1 MRFDW
6 DIEKNERLKK
16 ERNISFEDIAL
27 LLAAG
32 KLWKTADHPNPE
44 KYPNQ
49 RVFLVPIDGYIF
61 FVPFVMEN
69 ETIFLKTAFPHR
81 KATRDYLKEI
91 KENE

>member
-1 MRFDW
+1 VRFDW

-49 RVFLVPIDGYIF
+49 RVFLVPVDGYIF

-69 ETIFLKTAFPHR
+69 DTIFLKTAFPHR

-91 KENE
+91 IENE

>member
-1 MRFDW
+1 VRFDW
-6 DIEKNERLKK
+6 DSEKNEWLRK

-49 RVFLVPIDGYIF
+49 RVFLIPIDGYIF
-61 FVPFVMEN
+61 FVPFVTEN
-69 ETIFLKTAFPHR
+69 DTIFFKTAFPHR
-81 KATRDYLKEI
+81 KATKDYLTEI
-91 KENE
+91 KGNE

>member
-1 MRFDW
+1 VRFDW

>member
-49 RVFLVPIDGYIF
+49 RVFLVPVDGYIF

-69 ETIFLKTAFPHR
+69 DTIFLKTAFPHR
-81 KATRDYLKEI
+81 KAPRDYLKEI

>member
-1 MRFDW
+1 VRFDW

-49 RVFLVPIDGYIF
+49 RVFLVPVDGYIF

-69 ETIFLKTAFPHR
+69 DTIFLKTAFPHR

>member
-49 RVFLVPIDGYIF
+49 RVFLVPVDGYIF

-91 KENE
+91 IENE

>member
-49 RVFLVPIDGYIF
+49 RVFLVPVDGYIF

-69 ETIFLKTAFPHR
+69 DTIFLKTAFPHR

-91 KENE
+91 IENE

>member
-49 RVFLVPIDGYIF
+49 RVFLVPVDGYIF

-69 ETIFLKTAFPHR
+69 DTIFLKTAFPHR

>member
-1 MRFDW
+1 VRFDW

-69 ETIFLKTAFPHR
+69 DTIFLKTAFPHR

>member
-91 KENE
+91 IENE

>member
-1 MRFDW
+1 VRFDW

-91 KENE
+91 IENE

>member
-6 DIEKNERLKK
+6 DSEKNEWLRK

-49 RVFLVPIDGYIF
+49 RVFLIPIDGYIF
-61 FVPFVMEN
+61 FVPFVTEN
-69 ETIFLKTAFPHR
+69 DTIFLKTAFPPPKSNERLLNRNQR
-81 KATRDYLKEI
+81 K
-91 KENE
+91 

>member
-1 MRFDW
+1 VRFDW

-49 RVFLVPIDGYIF
+49 RVFLVPLDGYIF

>member
-1 MRFDW
+1 VRFDW

-27 LLAAG
+27 LLASG
-32 KLWKTADHPNPE
+32 KLWKTTDHPNPE

-49 RVFLVPIDGYIF
+49 RVFLVPVDGYIF
-61 FVPFVMEN
+61 FVPFVMESD
-69 ETIFLKTAFPHR
+69 TIFLKTAFPHR

>member
-1 MRFDW
+1 VRFDW

-27 LLAAG
+27 ILAAG

-49 RVFLVPIDGYIF
+49 RVFLVPVDGYIF

-69 ETIFLKTAFPHR
+69 DTIFLKTAFPHR